1 MTISVLMS
9 VYKAEKAQHLHGA
22 LRSVWTDQTRKP
34 DEIVVVRDGSLT
46 EALDEVLQAW
56 KNQLGEQLVLLTN
69 PQNVGLTKS
78 LNKGLACAKG
88 ELVARMDSDDLSTPD
103 RFFLQEQYLAAH
115 PDIAVV
121 GGALQEFDEENPC
134 LAVRHYPLTPD
145 EVRTYIHKAS
155 PLAHPAVMM
164 RKAIFDGGIRYDE
177 RYRTS
182 QDIALWFDV
191 LDAGYQIGN
200 LSDTVLYFRRAGDVF
215 KRRGRAKAYNEFKIY
230 MNGIRRLY
238 GLFSWRYVFPV
249 ARLAFRLMPESLVK
263 RIYASGLRSQV
274 LEKKESRDDR

>member
-9 VYKAEKAQHLHGA
+9 VYKAEKAQHLHEA
-22 LRSVWTDQTRKP
+22 LQSVWADQTRKP

-46 EALDEVLQAW
+46 EALDEVLQEW
-56 KNQLGEQLVLLTN
+56 KTQLGEQLVILTN

-78 LNKGLACAKG
+78 LNKGLAYAKG
-88 ELVARMDSDDLSTPD
+88 ELVARMDSDDLSIPG
-103 RFFLQEQYLAAH
+103 RFFLQEQYMAEH

-121 GGALQEFDEENPC
+121 GGAIQEFDAENPC
-134 LAVRHYPLTPD
+134 LAVRRYPLNPD
-145 EVRTYIHKAS
+145 EVRKYIHKAS

-164 RKAIFDGGIRYDE
+164 RKAIFEKGIRYDE

-200 LSDTVLYFRRAGDVF
+200 LSDVVLHFRRDGDVF
-215 KRRGRAKAYNEFKIY
+215 KRRSRAKAYNEFKIY
-230 MNGIRRLY
+230 MSGIRRLY
-238 GLFSWRYVFPV
+238 GIVTWRYVFPI
-249 ARLAFRLMPESLVK
+249 ARLAFRLLPVSLVK
-263 RIYASGLRSQV
+263 RIYESGLRARV
-274 LEKKESRDDR
+274 LEKKGE